1 MNPLD
6 KIRQVIPD
14 YLEPLLS
21 SVRFGQFVSVGA
33 VGAII
38 DTTVLTTTTLIL
50 NFPDLWGK
58 AAGIEAAVI
67 IMFVINERWTFS
79 NKGSPKTIQSIKRLG
94 KSHAVRSGGITIQ
107 LITYWILIQW
117 TNISVIIN
125 QTDFWFLLAS
135 FFSIGLAMLVNYTF
149 ESIFTWKVHN

>member
-1 MNPLD
+1 M
-6 KIRQVIPD
+6 IPD

-21 SVRFGQFVSVGA
+21 RVQFGKFVSVGA

-50 NFPDLWGK
+50 NFPDLLGK

-67 IMFVINERWTFS
+67 IMFIINERWTFS
-79 NKGSPKTIQSIKRLG
+79 NKGSPKKIQYIKRLG
-94 KSHAVRSGGITIQ
+94 KSHVVRSGGITIQ
-107 LITYWILIQW
+107 LIVYWILIQW
-117 TNISVIIN
+117 IDISVIII
-125 QTDFWFLLAS
+125 QTDLWFILAS